1 MDMKDRGGVSGGQP
15 ARGGAAKVGAG
26 DQEAAADPIAGAAAD
41 SAAGVAASGPV
52 AGAGSSL
59 SPEREID
66 ELKFLIG
73 TACSRLI
80 NLLID
85 SRADPATLA
94 AEAEFVSVRTGRLAE
109 LLAQQSSTRPQ

>member
-1 MDMKDRGGVSGGQP
+1 MDLKDGVGASGGQ
-15 ARGGAAKVGAG
+15 
-26 DQEAAADPIAGAAAD
+26 
-41 SAAGVAASGPV
+41 S
-52 AGAGSSL
+52 

-109 LLAQQSSTRPQ
+109 LLRGQPSRRPQ